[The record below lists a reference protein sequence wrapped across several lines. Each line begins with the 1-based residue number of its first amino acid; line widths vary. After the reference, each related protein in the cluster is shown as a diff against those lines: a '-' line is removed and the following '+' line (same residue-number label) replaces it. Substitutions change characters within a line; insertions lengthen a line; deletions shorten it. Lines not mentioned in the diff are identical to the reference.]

1 MMAGML
7 STSTAESLRQSVS
20 TLESLGCDEL
30 FLVPTTTDVTELNRT
45 RDALG
50 I

>member
-1 MMAGML
+1 MAGACTA
-7 STSTAESLRQSVS
+7 STPEALRENMAAAEAA
-20 TLESLGCDEL
+20 GCDEM
-30 FLVPTTTDVTELNRT
+30 FLVPTTTDVTELDRT